1 MNLEQS
7 PVNSLGIVQLKVN
20 NYRIVLN
27 LKNRNNY
34 DLNIYCYICKTKSE
48 KSLDKFKSILEKTR
62 PIINLYQ
69 RIKTKAYHQSNT

>member
-1 MNLEQS
+1 MVESFNFCHSNMEILYWTSTIVNLEQS
-7 PVNSLGIVQLKVN
+7 PVTSLGIVQLKVN

-48 KSLDKFKSILEKTR
+48 KSLDKFKSILE
-62 PIINLYQ
+62 
-69 RIKTKAYHQSNT
+69 